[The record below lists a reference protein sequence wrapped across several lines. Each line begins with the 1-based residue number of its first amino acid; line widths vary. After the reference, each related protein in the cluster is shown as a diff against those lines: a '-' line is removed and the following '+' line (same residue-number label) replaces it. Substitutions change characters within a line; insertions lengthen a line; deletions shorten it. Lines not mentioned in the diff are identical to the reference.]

1 MKIGFIGCGQMAQV
15 MVNAFIEGEVA
26 NPSQIICSDVNHELL
41 EETRDKSGVWITM
54 DNSYV
59 FENADIVFLAVKPQ
73 AFAEAVAGCKDKIRK
88 SHLIVSIMA
97 GVTISRITEYLP
109 APVVRV
115 MPNTPCV
122 VGHMAAGYAV
132 GKDVTSEKQEFVVKL
147 LSCTGLAIKV
157 NESDLDAVT
166 GLSGSGPAFVAY
178 LIQLFID
185 AGIAEGLAPEK
196 SRELAIMT
204 FIGTGVL
211 LKEKNISPE
220 KLIKMVSSP
229 NGTTIAGREILEN
242 SDIAQII
249 QKTISRASDRSRELS
264 K

>member
-15 MVNAFIEGEVA
+15 LVNSFIESEIVSS
-26 NPSQIICSDVNHELL
+26 SQIICSDVNHELL
-41 EETRDKSGVWITM
+41 EETRDKCGVWITM

-59 FENADIVFLAVKPQ
+59 FENADIIFLAVKPQ
-73 AFAEAVAGCKDKIRK
+73 AFNDAVVGCKDKIRK

-97 GVTISRITEYLP
+97 GVTISRIKESLP

-115 MPNTPCV
+115 MPNTPCI

-132 GKDVTSEKQEFVVKL
+132 GKDVTTEKQEFVVKL
-147 LSCTGLAIKV
+147 LSCTGIAIKV
-157 NESDLDAVT
+157 NEYDLDAVT

-178 LIQLFID
+178 LIQQFID
-185 AGIAEGLAPEK
+185 AGIKEGLSPDKA
-196 SRELAIMT
+196 RELSVMT
-204 FIGTGVL
+204 FIGTGIL
-211 LKEKNISPE
+211 IREKNIAPE
-220 KLIKMVSSP
+220 KLIQMVSSP
-229 NGTTIAGREILEN
+229 NGTTVAGREILEH

-249 QKTISRASDRSRELS
+249 QDTIARASERSRELS